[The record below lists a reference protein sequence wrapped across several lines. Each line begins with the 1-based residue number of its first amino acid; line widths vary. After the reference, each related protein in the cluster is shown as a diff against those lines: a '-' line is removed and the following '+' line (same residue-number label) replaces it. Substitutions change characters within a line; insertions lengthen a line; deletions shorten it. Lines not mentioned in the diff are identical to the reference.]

1 MPNAPGM
8 TLSLHVRESKT
19 LLDSG
24 LALDSGLLKL
34 HSGFQSPAIQIPHS
48 KISRIP
54 KCRFPH
60 MGSVLGPLR
69 SLRTSLRQSNPKM
82 YTLIW
87 QPDLPR
93 ISFFRTATQ
102 HNVKLCKKQ
111 WRISE
116 SLDSVNLKQCNTR
129 TPEQPTKEVIKV
141 FVLYYMCGVADILLC
156 FMGTICIA

>member
-24 LALDSGLLKL
+24 LVLDSGLLKL

-69 SLRTSLRQSNPKM
+69 SLRASLRQSNPKM
-82 YTLIW
+82 YALIW
-87 QPDLPR
+87 YPDLPR
-93 ISFFRTATQ
+93 IRLLTNFLFQ
-102 HNVKLCKKQ
+102 N
-111 WRISE
+111 
-116 SLDSVNLKQCNTR
+116 CNTTQR
-129 TPEQPTKEVIKV
+129 LIRQKNNGELANHLTQRIKNNV
-141 FVLYYMCGVADILLC
+141 TQELQNSLQKK
-156 FMGTICIA
+156 